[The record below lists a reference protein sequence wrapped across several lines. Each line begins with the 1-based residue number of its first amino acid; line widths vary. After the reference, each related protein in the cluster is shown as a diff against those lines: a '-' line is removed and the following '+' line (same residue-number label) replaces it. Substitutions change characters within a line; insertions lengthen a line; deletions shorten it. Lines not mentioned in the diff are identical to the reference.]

1 MESWPEYES
10 FVDFQKEK
18 KKVKR
23 KHTITEFL
31 YRSRCIK
38 EKKYI
43 VFPVGYFSDDASI
56 LEIVATGG
64 IASSQT
70 PLVKIRISDDQ
81 ISSEEKYPIEK
92 TKAAIMYNEWYMNNP
107 MLEVSQQ
114 EIKNSVDWWAY
125 GFFQSANI
133 INKIL
138 ILYLVPKFVWPLKQK
153 IILFIKM
160 CISN

>member
-1 MESWPEYES
+1 M
-10 FVDFQKEK
+10 
-18 KKVKR
+18 
-23 KHTITEFL
+23 
-31 YRSRCIK
+31 
-38 EKKYI
+38 
-43 VFPVGYFSDDASI
+43 FPVGYFSDDASI

-92 TKAAIMYNEWYMNNP
+92 TKAAIMYNEWDMNNP

-153 IILFIKM
+153 IILFIKV